1 MSNEE
6 IKSTIKA
13 FIAATF
19 LPGESPDEINDE
31 TRFVTDGILDSLGSL
46 QLVAFVEKTYKVKI
60 AAHEVDVEYLD
71 SLDTIAALIRS
82 KLA

>member
-1 MSNEE
+1 MDAAD
-6 IKSTIKA
+6 IKSTVKA
-13 FIAATF
+13 FIASTF

-46 QLVAFVEKTYKVKI
+46 QLVAFIEKTYQVKI

-71 SLDTIAALIRS
+71 SLDSIAALINS